1 MFGLEAL
8 DLARI
13 QFAFTVSFHII
24 FPAITIGL
32 ASYLAVLEG
41 LWLKTSDEV
50 YRDLYHFWSK
60 IFAVNFGMGVVSGLV
75 MAYQFGTNWSAFSA
89 FAGSVTGPLLT
100 YEVLTAFFLE
110 AGFLGVMLFGWH
122 RVGPGLHFF
131 ATVMVAI
138 GTLISTFWIL
148 ASNSWMQTPQGHEI
162 VNGIVVPVD
171 WLAII
176 FNPSF
181 PYRLLHMAIASFVAT
196 AFFVGAS
203 AAWHLLRGRDNPAIR
218 KMLSMAMW
226 MALIVAPIQAM
237 VGDAHG
243 LNTLKHQPA
252 KIAAIEGHW
261 DNSEGGP
268 TPLVLVG
275 WPDMEREETR
285 FKIEIPVLG
294 SLILNHSLT
303 EPIPALKDFPKAD
316 RPNSTIIFWSFR
328 VMAGLGML
336 MILVGLWSVWLRLR
350 KGLYRNRA
358 FLRLVLWMGP
368 SGLIAILA
376 GWFTTEIGR
385 QPWVVYGVMR
395 TSEAVSNHSVAQ
407 MSLTLVMFVLVY
419 FSLFG
424 VGIGYMMRLVR
435 KGPVTFEGREESHG
449 GPGQPRTASRPLS
462 ATAEGFDDDDSDS
475 QAGRN

>member
-41 LWLKTSDEV
+41 LWLKTHEEV

-252 KIAAIEGHW
+252 KIAAMEGHW
-261 DNSEGGP
+261 DNSSGEP
-268 TPLVLVG
+268 TPLILFG

-316 RPNSTIIFWSFR
+316 RPNSTIVFWSFR
-328 VMAGLGML
+328 IMAGLGML
-336 MILVGLWSVWLRLR
+336 MILVGLWSAWLRWR
-350 KGLYRNRA
+350 KRLFESRA
-358 FLRLVLWMGP
+358 FLKLVLWMGP

-385 QPWVVYGVMR
+385 QPWVVYGLMR
-395 TSEAVSNHSVAQ
+395 TSDAVSNHSVTQ

-435 KGPVTFEGREESHG
+435 KGPVTHEGRETSHG
-449 GPGQPRTASRPLS
+449 GAGQKRTAARPLS
-462 ATAEGFDDDDSDS
+462 ATEEGLDDDDTTE
-475 QAGRN
+475 AGRN

>member
-41 LWLKTSDEV
+41 LWLKTHEEV

-268 TPLVLVG
+268 TPLILVG

-328 VMAGLGML
+328 IMVGLGLL
-336 MILVGLWSVWLRLR
+336 MILVGLWSVWLRWR
-350 KGLYRNRA
+350 KQLFESRA
-358 FLRLVLWMGP
+358 FLHLVLWMGP

-385 QPWVVYGVMR
+385 QPWVVYGLMR
-395 TSEAVSNHSVAQ
+395 TSDAVSNHSVAQ

-435 KGPVTFEGREESHG
+435 KGPVTHEGRETSHG
-449 GPGQPRTASRPLS
+449 GAGQKRTAARPLS
-462 ATAEGFDDDDSDS
+462 ATEEGFDDDDSTD
-475 QAGRN
+475 AGRN